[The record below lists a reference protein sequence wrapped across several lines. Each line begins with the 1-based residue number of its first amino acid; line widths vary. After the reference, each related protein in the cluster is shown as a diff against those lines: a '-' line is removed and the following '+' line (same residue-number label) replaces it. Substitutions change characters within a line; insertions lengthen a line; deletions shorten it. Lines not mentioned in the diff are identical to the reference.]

1 MAGKELMYKVTLHGH
16 YLTISSGW
24 MVILWDLVL
33 ITSTTG
39 MVWKDIQSVP
49 ADGSRISFIS
59 EILYCSS
66 QSTMEKHYNY
76 KCNVYILLYS
86 PASSFSVVQVI
97 LIKPRWLD
105 CNFPEHA
112 DISRVT
118 IYYKNASHKPL

>member
-1 MAGKELMYKVTLHGH
+1 MFMHQNQKYSYDMAGKELMYEGTLHGH

-49 ADGSRISFIS
+49 ANGSRISFIS

-66 QSTMEKHYNY
+66 QK
-76 KCNVYILLYS
+76 
-86 PASSFSVVQVI
+86 
-97 LIKPRWLD
+97 
-105 CNFPEHA
+105 
-112 DISRVT
+112 
-118 IYYKNASHKPL
+118 YYGATLQLQM